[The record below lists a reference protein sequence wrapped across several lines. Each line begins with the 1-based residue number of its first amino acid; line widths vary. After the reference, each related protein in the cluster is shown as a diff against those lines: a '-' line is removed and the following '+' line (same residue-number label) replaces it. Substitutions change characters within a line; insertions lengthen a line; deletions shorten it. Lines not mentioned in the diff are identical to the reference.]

1 MRVGDG
7 ARLRLRLRARVGAR
21 GSEVRLLEVLHALG
35 LDLVRVRVRVRA
47 RLRVRARVRVRVRAR
62 VRVRDRVR
70 GLGLHPVVQQRLRL
84 GVDLRR
90 YRRDTGEIQARYRG
104 DIGEGLRLGVD
115 LRRLEGVRPHLV
127 RLHAL
132 GQG

>member
-35 LDLVRVRVRVRA
+35 LD
-47 RLRVRARVRVRVRAR
+47 
-62 VRVRDRVR
+62 
-70 GLGLHPVVQQRLRL
+70 PVVQQRLRL

-90 YRRDTGEIQARYRG
+90 
-104 DIGEGLRLGVD
+104 
-115 LRRLEGVRPHLV
+115 
-127 RLHAL
+127 
-132 GQG
+132 